1 MSLDKSNTIKY
12 FLISSAIVA
21 MVLLLVLKGNAQN
34 AIKPTNAI
42 LIGDSQTED
51 LANLT
56 KDAYMVSPL
65 QKVGWWVINL
75 LNALK
80 SYTPDPTVSHVFVC
94 IGTNGVF
101 SKADKVEQL
110 CDQLKLTF
118 PNAIIFVI
126 KGSYGWE
133 SDNTG
138 ISNIEDIMNTYYA
151 RFAAKGINVIQDEIG
166 YSAKHPSD
174 STPSMIQI
182 AADIDSITDLNN

>member
-1 MSLDKSNTIKY
+1 MKDNIRNIIYVGLAAI
-12 FLISSAIVA
+12 AIVVILTA
-21 MVLLLVLKGNAQN
+21 FKSPSQN
-34 AIKPTNAI
+34 KIPLNAI
-42 LIGDSQTED
+42 LIGDSQTDD

-56 KDAYMVSPL
+56 KDAAEVGSL

-80 SYTPDPTVSHVFVC
+80 AYPVDPTVSHVFVC

-101 SKADKVEQL
+101 SKADKVEDL

-118 PNAIIFVI
+118 PNAQIYVI

-138 ISNIEDIMNTYYA
+138 ISNIEDIMTTYYN
-151 RFAAKGINVIQDEIG
+151 RFAAKGITVMPNEIG
-166 YSAKHPSD
+166 YSPKHPSD
-174 STPSMIQI
+174 ATLSMIQI
-182 AADIDSITDLNN
+182 ASDIDSITSNY